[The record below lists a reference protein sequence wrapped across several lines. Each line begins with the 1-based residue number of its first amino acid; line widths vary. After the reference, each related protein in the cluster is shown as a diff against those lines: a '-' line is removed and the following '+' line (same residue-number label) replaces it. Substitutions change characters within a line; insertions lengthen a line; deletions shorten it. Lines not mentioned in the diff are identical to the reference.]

1 MSSFHKV
8 CPHSTSVCLSP
19 RQSIALGALSIPSV
33 FATLGLVP
41 GVILVG
47 KTVLFGSQQSP
58 SAHPPL
64 SLSLSDL
71 PFFLLLSQLES
82 VY

>member
-47 KTVLFGSQQSP
+47 KTVLFGSQQSS
-58 SAHPPL
+58 SAHPPPL
-64 SLSLSDL
+64 SLSL
-71 PFFLLLSQLES
+71 
-82 VY
+82 